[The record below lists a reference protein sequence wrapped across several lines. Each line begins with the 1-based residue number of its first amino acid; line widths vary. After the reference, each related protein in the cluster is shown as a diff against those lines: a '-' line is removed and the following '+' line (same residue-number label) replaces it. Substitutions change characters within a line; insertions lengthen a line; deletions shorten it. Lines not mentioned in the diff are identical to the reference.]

1 MKVAVLSDNLY
12 LTGRFKELLQTG
24 KLLHQFTFFTKSISL
39 VESFSDVTIIDL
51 KKDWKLLLA
60 FDLIFSIHCKQIFP
74 AQLVTERKCINIH
87 PGLNPYNRG
96 WFPQVFSIINK
107 MPAGATIHEIDIE
120 LDHGKIIVQKEV
132 EVNTWDTSLSIYNRV
147 LEAELKLLD
156 EYLDKIIEGDYFAVS
171 PEFEGNI
178 NLKKDFNMLCEI
190 NLNDG
195 GTYQELIDK
204 LRALNHGEYKNAFFI
219 DPKTGKKIYVRLDLS
234 KED

>member
-12 LTGRFKELLQTG
+12 LTGRFKELLQTS
-24 KLLHQFTFFTKSISL
+24 KLLHQFTFFTNTTSL
-39 VESFSDVTIIDL
+39 VDLFNDVTIIDI
-51 KKDWKLLLA
+51 KKDWKLLLE
-60 FDLIFSIHCKQIFP
+60 FDIIFSIHCKQIFP
-74 AQLVTERKCINIH
+74 AELVSERRCINIH

-132 EVNTWDTSLSIYNRV
+132 EINAWDTSLSIYNRV
-147 LEAELKLLD
+147 LETELELLD
-156 EYLDKIIEGDYFAVS
+156 EYIDRIIEGDYFAVS

-178 NLKKDFNMLCEI
+178 NLKKDFNMICEI
-190 NLNDG
+190 NLKDR
-195 GTYQELIDK
+195 GTYQEFIDK
-204 LRALNHGEYKNAFFI
+204 FRALNHGEYKNAFFI
-219 DPKTGKKIYVRLDLS
+219 DPKTGKKIYLRLDLS